1 MLGRRLFS
9 AAILITLMVSLLY
22 FDFWLGDVEWCQ
34 RSGLLLAVLCL
45 IAATAA
51 ADELSNL
58 WRSADPH
65 PSWLMMAGAA
75 LMMALCNFPL
85 LYKDY
90 PADCPIG
97 KLGWVLFGIAGAVLL
112 TFAWEMFRFDADQA
126 AESEDSPVANRIAR
140 SSLAFVY
147 IAMLFGFVLPHRQ
160 IQDDNHLGVAAIV
173 LIITTVKLSDAVAY
187 FAGKS
192 LGSRKLAPALSPKK
206 TVEGGIGAL
215 IGGVVGAA
223 FAVWV
228 AAPFIVGVTVPKP
241 WWWVVL
247 YGVVVTM
254 AGMIGDL
261 AESLLKRDAKT
272 KDSSS
277 WLPGLG
283 GVLDVIDSLVFA
295 APVSY
300 VLWLVG

>member
-1 MLGRRLFS
+1 VLGRRLFS

-58 WRSADPH
+58 WHSADPH
-65 PSWLMMAGAA
+65 PS
-75 LMMALCNFPL
+75 
-85 LYKDY
+85 
-90 PADCPIG
+90 ADCPIG